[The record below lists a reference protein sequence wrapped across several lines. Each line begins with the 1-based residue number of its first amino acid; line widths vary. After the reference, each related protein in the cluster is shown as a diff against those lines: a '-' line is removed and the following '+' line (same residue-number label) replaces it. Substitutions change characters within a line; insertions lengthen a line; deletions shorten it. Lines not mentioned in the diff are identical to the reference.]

1 MQALAAARALAAAEA
16 FSSLIARIDAAISLG
31 IRDYLD
37 YLEGFEDRRV
47 TKPKAFKD
55 SLWGMIDLSGPELMI
70 LDSPPLQRLRRIKQL
85 GFTELTYPSGGY
97 SRFEHTLGSLH
108 QTEQMLRTVSA
119 RSRVEVE
126 PIVAEARDA
135 TRLASLVHD
144 VGHLPY
150 SHVAERYYGAAECS
164 DTTVLSEIEA
174 WQAEMVT
181 ILEVPEPRVA
191 ECLSVA
197 VTLSP
202 SFMELAKMAGYTQT
216 QIATA
221 ALAIVGRSPSFRLAF
236 VSQLV
241 TNVID
246 ADKLDYMFRD
256 AFVTRVPLGVDLER
270 LLYKLK
276 CVEVGRDE
284 LPGRLNK
291 MASTES
297 CAWVLGTDV
306 SGLRIAYDLAVAR
319 SMLFERI
326 YLHHKTRAAERVA
339 LAVFDQLALHPA
351 DLVTHDDALFSR
363 YSLELKGRARRWATS
378 LGNRRLPHRAFAFS
392 YAMMYDNALLSRDQG
407 RRFSQTELDGWA
419 DFGED
424 LDDVT
429 ARGRL
434 SDAIA
439 RRAARLAKDLS
450 IDVKLGDIWLDTL
463 PKDVRPDDPELVVQ
477 RPDDTIDIVS
487 VFPAE
492 AAAFAQSPS
501 ATTFVYT
508 TDRRD
513 DIREVVFMASEFEL
527 ASRYGLI
534 FGRAAADH
542 AKLSYAAVEEH
553 KRKLIEVNNSLY
565 EDNARLRPRARVL
578 LPEAIGDRLVA
589 LARRL
594 HQYHSDAEIRVT
606 KDHVHAFLDQFPEKL
621 VIPALE
627 MLEGIT
633 FVDRE
638 KLGRGFLE
646 FLKEG
651 VPSDAVLV
659 PLTSAYDK
667 SAAHMTYYFSDGD
680 LKRPVLP
687 LVQALQTDSPLV
699 VFDDVLIS
707 GTQAVDTLR
716 TWFGD
721 EAYLDEDL
729 GQPLSGEDRE
739 KLRDRALL
747 FRFAYAYAPGVSRLK
762 EIMNHYSLGT
772 DVAALEFK
780 AEQKPLDSI
789 EGGNPDELREYL
801 RKVGKELLRS
811 TKGSEDPRRWPAKK
825 CAERALGYG
834 NDEQLVVLPYN
845 TPTGTITALWKSGR
859 FGSVPWL
866 PLVPRRR
873 ELGEA
878 E

>member
-1 MQALAAARALAAAEA
+1 MQALAAARRLVASEA
-16 FSSLIARIDAAISLG
+16 FSSLIARVDAAISPG
-31 IRDYLD
+31 IREYLSF
-37 YLEGFEDRRV
+37 LESFEDPPV
-47 TKPKAFKD
+47 KKPKAFKD
-55 SLWGMIDLSGPELMI
+55 SLWGMIDLSGPELTI

-108 QTEQMLRTVSA
+108 QTEQMLRTISV
-119 RSRVEVE
+119 RSQDEVG
-126 PIVAEARDA
+126 PIVDQARNE

-150 SHVAERYYGAAECS
+150 SHVAERYYSAAECHDS
-164 DTTVLSEIEA
+164 KVLSEIEA

-181 ILEVPEPRVA
+181 CLEVPAPRVA

-197 VTLSP
+197 IALSP
-202 SFMELAKMAGYTQT
+202 SFKELAKMAGYNKTD
-216 QIATA
+216 IATA

-284 LPGRLNK
+284 LPGRFKK

-297 CAWVLGTDV
+297 NAWVLGTDV

-339 LAVFDQLALHPA
+339 LAVFGQLALHPA

-363 YSLELKGRARRWATS
+363 YTSELKGSAKRWATS

-392 YAMMYDNALLSRDQG
+392 YSMLYDNALLSPDQG

-419 DFGED
+419 EFEDD
-424 LDDVT
+424 LDDVDT
-429 ARGRL
+429 RGRL
-434 SDAIA
+434 EAAIR
-439 RRAARLAKDLS
+439 RRARDLAKDLS
-450 IDVKLGDIWLDTL
+450 IDVRLGNIWLDTL
-463 PKDVRPDDPELVVQ
+463 PKDVRPDDPELIVQ
-477 RPDDTIDIVS
+477 RPDDTIDTVS

-513 DIREVVFMASEFEL
+513 DIREVVFMATEFEL

-542 AKLSYAAVEEH
+542 AKLSYLAVEEH
-553 KRKLIEVNNSLY
+553 KRRLIEVNHSLY
-565 EDNARLRPRARVL
+565 ENNARLRPRAGAL
-578 LPEAIGDRLVA
+578 LPEAMTERLAA
-589 LARRL
+589 LAHKL

-606 KDHVHAFLDQFPEKL
+606 KDHVYAFLDQFPENL

-627 MLEGIT
+627 MLERIK
-633 FVDRE
+633 FIDRT

-646 FLKEG
+646 FLDRDA
-651 VPSDAVLV
+651 PADAVLV
-659 PLTSAYDK
+659 PLTSDYAK
-667 SAAHMTYYFSDGD
+667 SAAHITYYFPDGG
-680 LKRPVLP
+680 LNRPILP
-687 LVQALQTDSPLV
+687 LRQALQTDSPLV

-707 GTQAVDTLR
+707 GTQAVDTIR

-721 EAYLDEDL
+721 DAYLDEDL
-729 GQPLSGEDRE
+729 GEPLSGTDRE
-739 KLRDRALL
+739 RLQGRPFV
-747 FRFAYAYAPGVSRLK
+747 FRFAYAYAPGIARLK
-762 EIMNHYSLGT
+762 ETTAHYSLGG
-772 DVAALEFK
+772 DVAALECET
-780 AEQKPLDSI
+780 EQRPLDGI
-789 EGGNPDELREYL
+789 EVGNADELREYL

-811 TKGSEDPRRWPAKK
+811 TKGSEDPKRWPAKK

-859 FGSVPWL
+859 FGRVPWL
-866 PLVPRRR
+866 PLVPRRG